1 MELWEKLR
9 ILRVKSHQKQIEV
22 AKQLKIS
29 NTALSNYEKGCRIPD
44 IKTLKA
50 LANHYGV
57 LMDDL
62 ITGIDIPEPSIID
75 VGQMIKKGY
84 IVVDGHEYR
93 FDKKTAEDLSI
104 RLKEYLKT
112 HENQSL

>member
-22 AKQLKIS
+22 ARQLQIS

-62 ITGIDIPEPSIID
+62 ITSVNVPEPSIMD

-84 IVVDGHEYR
+84 ILVDGQEYR
-93 FDKKTAEDLSI
+93 FDQDSSDEIIT
-104 RLKEYLKT
+104 RLKETLLVHRKT
-112 HENQSL
+112 SI